1 MNLIKEYLA
10 DVKGVDIFAILSM
23 IIFILVFVF
32 MVIHTFS
39 LRKAEIKEFSHLP
52 LEDQEDDSKNDNKD
66 LNE

>member
-1 MNLIKEYLA
+1 MSLIKEYLA

-32 MVIHTFS
+32 MVVHTFS

-52 LEDQEDDSKNDNKD
+52 LEDETDVSKNDKKD